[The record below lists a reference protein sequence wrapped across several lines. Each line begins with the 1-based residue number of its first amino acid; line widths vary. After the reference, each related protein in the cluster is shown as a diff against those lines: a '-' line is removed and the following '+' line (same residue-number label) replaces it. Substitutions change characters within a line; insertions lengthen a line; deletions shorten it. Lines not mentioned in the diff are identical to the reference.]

1 MIQFLSNMFR
11 KFRIDILSIVI
22 AVILPGLLIWFKGD
36 WVGLHSVERRAGWI
50 VALCVVFVVW
60 FLWFSFDSS
69 SRPAI
74 AVRRIKHWVAKQ
86 INASTGEGDSK
97 AAVGGGRAAVL
108 RSNLLNRHG
117 WRWRYRD
124 RWVLVAGDEPF
135 VRRLAPGLVDTGSI
149 VLGNTVLLY
158 ARQIGDQ
165 LDTEWLDQIRRLRRR
180 RPVDAIVAV
189 TRSCGSVNAS
199 FDTDELTAR
208 LARHTRALRWAAPAY
223 LLDGTDFG
231 GEWMDT
237 DEAIG
242 FTWANTHVNETVI
255 DESLRNLL
263 DDLADSG
270 VMRLAANASDRYQ
283 LLLEYFTFR
292 EKFLFVDLCGLDVA
306 KLPEGATRF
315 ELEFV
320 LKHAYPVDQRFSAE
334 NVRLFCTPV
343 INLFELD
350 AEPIEID
357 HHETEYRVVPAG
369 HQGEHVETYS
379 VDAVATFDHDTAE
392 RYEYVPFATFRHRG
406 GMLRHEAP
414 ERYFHTRVRPGMS
427 GLHET
432 WVILGGHAWETMDTL
447 PEESLSLRV
456 TGTNG
461 MLPRKGLREASLNEI
476 AVSTQSVAGVRN
488 LVSPTLPLYPP
499 TEDRFQWRVLSH
511 LAPNFLSM
519 MNAEVLRGALAL
531 YDWTSDELNRRRLA
545 GIFHVSQELI
555 EEVSGGAVERGVLI
569 EITLDSHAFSG
580 EGDVMLFGELLHR
593 FFEAYAEINL
603 FTKLAIVSLPS
614 QRRTEWPRGKV
625 QRAAL

>member
-1 MIQFLSNMFR
+1 MDNNDSILRYYEAEMRYLRESGKEFAKAHPDRARLLNLDRVGDRDPYVERLFEGFAFLTGRLRQKLDDELPELTEGLVSLLWPHYLRMIPS
-11 KFRIDILSIVI
+11 LSIVELMPFAEKLQKTEVVPAGAPVRSAPI
-22 AVILPGLLIWFKGD
+22 NVPSPGG
-36 WVGLHSVERRAGWI
+36 VEGSVPRTIQCLYRTTQP
-50 VALCVVFVVW
+50 VALQPVTITHAG
-60 FLWFSFDSS
+60 
-69 SRPAI
+69 P
-74 AVRRIKHWVAKQ
+74 AVRHDGRSVIRIGFAL
-86 INASTGEGDSK
+86 EGS
-97 AAVGGGRAAVL
+97 AL
-108 RSNLLNRHG
+108 RNETNL
-117 WRWRYRD
+117 
-124 RWVLVAGDEPF
+124 
-135 VRRLAPGLVDTGSI
+135 S
-149 VLGNTVLLY
+149 
-158 ARQIGDQ
+158 
-165 LDTEWLDQIRRLRRR
+165 RLRVHLNADLPTAFAMHLAFTRQ
-180 RPVDAIVAV
+180 VDAIHWRIPEIRDGEPVLLAGV
-189 TRSCGSVNAS
+189 TIEPAGFS
-199 FDTDELTAR
+199 TEER
-208 LARHTRALRWAAPAY
+208 LWPKADAA
-223 LLDGTDFG
+223 F
-231 GEWMDT
+231 
-237 DEAIG
+237 
-242 FTWANTHVNETVI
+242 
-255 DESLRNLL
+255 
-263 DDLADSG
+263 SG
-270 VMRLAANASDRYQ
+270 YQ

-315 ELEFV
+315 ELEIV
-320 LKHAYPVDQRFSAE
+320 LKHAYPADQRFSAE

-379 VDAVATFDHDTAE
+379 VDAIATFDHDTAE

-461 MLPRKGLREASLNEI
+461 MLPRKGLREASLSEI

-545 GIFHVSQELI
+545 GILHVSQTLI

-614 QRRTEWPRGKV
+614 QHRTEWSRGKV